1 MIEKVHEIFL
11 DFESEIAE
19 LEARINE
26 LRHVSNV
33 KGTKI
38 LDEISNLEFKTKKL
52 LKAKYSS
59 LSPWQRVQ
67 VARHPERPHFI
78 DYISG
83 IFENFQELNGDRN
96 FGQDDAIIGGLASLD
111 GQSVMIIGQ
120 EKGNDT
126 NSRIKRNFGMARPE
140 GYRKSI
146 RLMNLANKFN
156 LPILTF
162 VDTAGAYPG
171 VGAEQRGQSEA
182 IASSIKTCLS
192 VDVPLISIIIGEGG
206 SGGAVAI
213 ATGDRVLM
221 LENSVY
227 SVISPEGCASI
238 LWQKEGFDE
247 IAANSLKLTSS
258 DLVKLNVID
267 EVISEPLGGAHR
279 DIDKTIEN
287 VKQSLVKNLKEL
299 NSSKNTNLLSLR
311 RKKYLK
317 YGSTL
322 RV

>member
-1 MIEKVHEIFL
+1 MKFFL
-11 DFESEIAE
+11 DFEAEIAQ

-83 IFENFQELNGDRN
+83 IFEDFQELNGDRN

-126 NSRIKRNFGMARPE
+126 SSRIKRNFGMARPE

-182 IASSIKTCLS
+182 IASSIKTCLG

-279 DIDKTIEN
+279 DIDKTIVN
-287 VKQSLVKNLKEL
+287 VKKSLVKNLKEL
-299 NSSKNTNLLSLR
+299 NSSKHTNLLSLR

>member
-1 MIEKVHEIFL
+1 MKFFL
-11 DFESEIAE
+11 DFEAEIAE

-33 KGTKI
+33 KGSKI

-96 FGQDDAIIGGLASLD
+96 FGQDDAIIGGLATLD

-192 VDVPLISIIIGEGG
+192 VEVPLISIIIGEGG

-267 EVISEPLGGAHR
+267 EVISEPIGGAHR

-287 VKQSLVKNLKEL
+287 VKQSLVKNLKDL
-299 NSSKNTNLLSLR
+299 NSNKYSNLLSLR

-317 YGSTL
+317 YGSTF

>member
-1 MIEKVHEIFL
+1 MKFFL
-11 DFESEIAE
+11 DFEAEIAE
-19 LEARINE
+19 LEARIHE

-52 LKAKYSS
+52 LKAKYAS

-96 FGQDDAIIGGLASLD
+96 FGQDDAIIGGLASIG

-126 NSRIKRNFGMARPE
+126 NSRIKRNFGMVRPE

-182 IASSIKTCLS
+182 IASSISTCLS

-238 LWQKEGFDE
+238 LWQKDGFDE
-247 IAANSLKLTSS
+247 IAANSLKLTSN

-287 VKQSLVKNLKEL
+287 VKQSLVKNLEEL
-299 NSSKNTNLLSLR
+299 KSSKNSSLLSLR

>member
-1 MIEKVHEIFL
+1 MKFFL

-83 IFENFQELNGDRN
+83 IFEDFQELSGDRN
-96 FGQDDAIIGGLASLD
+96 FGQDDAIIGGLASLY
-111 GQSVMIIGQ
+111 GESVMIIGQ

-238 LWQKEGFDE
+238 LWQKDGFDE

-267 EVISEPLGGAHR
+267 EVIAEPLGGAHR
-279 DIDKTIEN
+279 DIDKTLEN

>member
-1 MIEKVHEIFL
+1 MKFFL
-11 DFESEIAE
+11 DFESEIAK
-19 LEARINE
+19 LEDRINE

-38 LDEISNLEFKTKKL
+38 LDEITNLEFKTKKL

-59 LSPWQRVQ
+59 LSPWQKVQ

-111 GQSVMIIGQ
+111 GKSVMIIGQ

-126 NSRIKRNFGMARPE
+126 NSRIKRNFGMAKPE

-156 LPILTF
+156 LPIFTF

-182 IASSIKTCLS
+182 IATSIKTCLS

-213 ATGDRVLM
+213 ATADRVLM

-238 LWQKEGFDE
+238 LWQKDGFDE
-247 IAANSLKLTSS
+247 IAANSLKLTSN

-267 EVISEPLGGAHR
+267 EVIGEPLGGAHR

-287 VKQSLVKNLKEL
+287 VKQSLVKNLEDLK
-299 NSSKNTNLLSLR
+299 SSKNSSLLALR

-322 RV
+322 RVL

>member
-1 MIEKVHEIFL
+1 MKFFL

-19 LEARINE
+19 LEAEIHE
-26 LRHVSNV
+26 LRHVSST
-33 KGTKI
+33 KGSKI

-78 DYISG
+78 DYING
-83 IFENFQELNGDRN
+83 IFENFEELNGDRN
-96 FGQDDAIIGGLASLD
+96 FGQDDAIIGGLASIN

-126 NSRIKRNFGMARPE
+126 NSRVKRNFGMARPE

-171 VGAEQRGQSEA
+171 IGAEQRGQSEA

-192 VDVPLISIIIGEGG
+192 VNVPLISIIIGEGG

-238 LWQKEGFDE
+238 LWKKEGFDE
-247 IAANSLKLTSS
+247 IAANSLKLISS
-258 DLVKLNVID
+258 DLIKLKVID
-267 EVISEPLGGAHR
+267 EIIIEPIGGAHR
-279 DIDKTIEN
+279 DTDLTIEN
-287 VKQSLVKNLKEL
+287 VKKSLLKNLNILTKNE
-299 NSSKNTNLLSLR
+299 NSNLLSLR
-311 RKKYLK
+311 REKYLK

-322 RV
+322 RI

>member
-1 MIEKVHEIFL
+1 MKFFL
-11 DFESEIAE
+11 DFEAEIAE

-33 KGTKI
+33 KGSKI

-238 LWQKEGFDE
+238 LWQKDGFDE

-267 EVISEPLGGAHR
+267 EVIAEPLGGAHR

-287 VKQSLVKNLKEL
+287 VKQSLVKNLVEL
-299 NSSKNTNLLSLR
+299 NSSKQTNLISLR

-317 YGSTL
+317 YGSAL

>member
-1 MIEKVHEIFL
+1 MKFFL
-11 DFESEIAE
+11 DFEAEIVE

-26 LRHVSNV
+26 LRHASNV

-111 GQSVMIIGQ
+111 NQSVMIIGQ

-156 LPILTF
+156 LPIITF

-247 IAANSLKLTSS
+247 IAANNLKLTSS

-287 VKQSLVKNLKEL
+287 VKLSLLKNLKEL
-299 NSSKNTNLLSLR
+299 NSSKHSSLLSFR

>member
-1 MIEKVHEIFL
+1 MKFFL

-19 LEARINE
+19 LEARIHE

-33 KGTKI
+33 KGNKI

-111 GQSVMIIGQ
+111 DQSVMIIGQ

-238 LWQKEGFDE
+238 LWQKDGFDE
-247 IAANSLKLTSS
+247 IAANSLKLTAS
-258 DLVKLNVID
+258 DLIKLNVID

-279 DIDKTIEN
+279 EIDKTIEN
-287 VKQSLVKNLKEL
+287 VKQSLLKNLKEL
-299 NSSKNTNLLSLR
+299 NANKNPNLLSLR

>member
-1 MIEKVHEIFL
+1 MKFFL
-11 DFESEIAE
+11 DFEAEIAE

-83 IFENFQELNGDRN
+83 IFEDFQELSGDRN
-96 FGQDDAIIGGLASLD
+96 FGQDDAIIGGLASFY
-111 GQSVMIIGQ
+111 GESVMIIGQ

-238 LWQKEGFDE
+238 LWQKDGFDE

-267 EVISEPLGGAHR
+267 EVIAEPLGGAHR

-287 VKQSLVKNLKEL
+287 VKQSLIKNLKQL
-299 NSSKNTNLLSLR
+299 NSSKHVSLISSR

>member
-1 MIEKVHEIFL
+1 MKFFL
-11 DFESEIAE
+11 DFEAEIAE

-267 EVISEPLGGAHR
+267 EVINEPLGGAHR

-299 NSSKNTNLLSLR
+299 KSSKNTNLLSLR

>member
-1 MIEKVHEIFL
+1 MKFFL

-19 LEARINE
+19 LEAKINE

-83 IFENFQELNGDRN
+83 VFEDFQELNGDRN
-96 FGQDDAIIGGLASLD
+96 FGQDHAIIGGLASLD

-126 NSRIKRNFGMARPE
+126 SSRIKRNFGMARPE

-182 IASSIKTCLS
+182 IASSIKTCLG

-279 DIDKTIEN
+279 DIDKTIVN
-287 VKQSLVKNLKEL
+287 VKKSLVKNLKEL
-299 NSSKNTNLLSLR
+299 NSSKHTSLLSLR

>member
-1 MIEKVHEIFL
+1 
-11 DFESEIAE
+11 
-19 LEARINE
+19 
-26 LRHVSNV
+26 
-33 KGTKI
+33 
-38 LDEISNLEFKTKKL
+38 
-52 LKAKYSS
+52 
-59 LSPWQRVQ
+59 
-67 VARHPERPHFI
+67 
-78 DYISG
+78 
-83 IFENFQELNGDRN
+83 
-96 FGQDDAIIGGLASLD
+96 
-111 GQSVMIIGQ
+111 
-120 EKGNDT
+120 
-126 NSRIKRNFGMARPE
+126 MARPE

-182 IASSIKTCLS
+182 IASSIKTCLG

-279 DIDKTIEN
+279 DIDKTIES
-287 VKQSLVKNLKEL
+287 VKQSLVNNLRDL
-299 NSSKNTNLLSLR
+299 NSSKHKNLLSLR

>member
-1 MIEKVHEIFL
+1 MKFFL

-19 LEARINE
+19 LEAEIHE
-26 LRHVSNV
+26 LRHVSST
-33 KGTKI
+33 KGSKI

-67 VARHPERPHFI
+67 VARHPERPHFV
-78 DYISG
+78 DYING
-83 IFENFQELNGDRN
+83 IFENFEELNGDRN
-96 FGQDDAIIGGLASLD
+96 FGQDDAIIGGLASIN

-126 NSRIKRNFGMARPE
+126 NSRVKRNFGMARPE

-171 VGAEQRGQSEA
+171 IGAEQRGQSEA

-192 VDVPLISIIIGEGG
+192 VNVPLISIIIGEGG

-238 LWQKEGFDE
+238 LWKKEGFDE
-247 IAANSLKLTSS
+247 IAANSLKLISS
-258 DLVKLNVID
+258 DLIKLKVID
-267 EVISEPLGGAHR
+267 EIIIEPIGGAHR
-279 DIDKTIEN
+279 DTDLTIEN
-287 VKQSLVKNLKEL
+287 VKKSLLKNLKILTKNE
-299 NSSKNTNLLSLR
+299 NSNLLSLR
-311 RKKYLK
+311 REKYLK

-322 RV
+322 RI

>member
-1 MIEKVHEIFL
+1 MKFFL
-11 DFESEIAE
+11 DFEAEIAE

-267 EVISEPLGGAHR
+267 EVITEPLGGAHR

-299 NSSKNTNLLSLR
+299 NSSKHTKLTIF
-311 RKKYLK
+311 K
-317 YGSTL
+317 T
-322 RV
+322 

>member
-1 MIEKVHEIFL
+1 MKFFL

-26 LRHVSNV
+26 LRHVNNV
-33 KGTKI
+33 KGNKI

-52 LKAKYSS
+52 LKAKYSK

-83 IFENFQELNGDRN
+83 IFDNFEELNGDRN
-96 FGQDDAIIGGLASLD
+96 FGQDDAIIGGLASL
-111 GQSVMIIGQ
+111 GGESVMIIGQ

-146 RLMNLANKFN
+146 RLMKLADKFN

-192 VDVPLISIIIGEGG
+192 VNVPLISIIIGEGG

-258 DLVKLNVID
+258 DLIKLKVID
-267 EVISEPLGGAHR
+267 EIISEPIGGAHR
-279 DIDKTIEN
+279 DADTTIEN
-287 VKQSLVKNLKEL
+287 VKQSILKNLKEL
-299 NSSKNTNLLSLR
+299 NSNKNLSLLSLR

>member
-1 MIEKVHEIFL
+1 MKFFL

-19 LEARINE
+19 LEARIHE

-78 DYISG
+78 DYITG
-83 IFENFQELNGDRN
+83 IFENFEELNGDRN
-96 FGQDDAIIGGLASLD
+96 FGQDDAIIAGLASLE
-111 GQSVMIIGQ
+111 GQSMMIIGQ

-206 SGGAVAI
+206 SGGAVAL

-258 DLVKLNVID
+258 DLIKLKVID
-267 EVISEPLGGAHR
+267 EIIIEPIGGAHR
-279 DIDKTIEN
+279 DVDTTIEN
-287 VKQSLVKNLKEL
+287 VKKSILKNLKEL
-299 NSSKNTNLLSLR
+299 NSNKNPSLLSLR

>member
-1 MIEKVHEIFL
+1 MKFFL

-83 IFENFQELNGDRN
+83 IFEDFQELSGDRN
-96 FGQDDAIIGGLASLD
+96 FGQDDAIIGGLASLY
-111 GQSVMIIGQ
+111 GESVMIIGQ

-238 LWQKEGFDE
+238 LWKKDGFDE

-267 EVISEPLGGAHR
+267 EVIAEPLGGAHR

-287 VKQSLVKNLKEL
+287 VKQSLLKNLKEL
-299 NSSKNTNLLSLR
+299 NSSKNTSLLSLR

-322 RV
+322 RVS

>member
-1 MIEKVHEIFL
+1 MKFFL
-11 DFESEIAE
+11 DFESEIAQ

-26 LRHVSNV
+26 LRHLSNV

-83 IFENFQELNGDRN
+83 IFENFQELSGDRN

-111 GQSVMIIGQ
+111 GESVMIIGQ

-126 NSRIKRNFGMARPE
+126 SSRIKRNFGMAKPE

-156 LPILTF
+156 LPIITF

-192 VDVPLISIIIGEGG
+192 VDVPLVSIIIGEGG

-258 DLVKLNVID
+258 DLVKLNVVD
-267 EVISEPLGGAHR
+267 EVISEPIGGAHR
-279 DIDKTIEN
+279 DIDKTVEN
-287 VKQSLVKNLKEL
+287 VKQSLVKNLEEL
-299 NSSKNTNLLSLR
+299 KSNKNLSLLSLR

>member
-1 MIEKVHEIFL
+1 MKFFL

-19 LEARINE
+19 IEAKINE

-83 IFENFQELNGDRN
+83 IFENFEELNGDRN

-111 GQSVMIIGQ
+111 GKSVMIIGQ

-126 NSRIKRNFGMARPE
+126 SSRIKRNFGMAKPE

-146 RLMNLANKFN
+146 RLMNLANRFG
-156 LPILTF
+156 LPIITF

-192 VDVPLISIIIGEGG
+192 VNVPLISIIIGEGG

-238 LWQKEGFDE
+238 LWQKEGYDE
-247 IAANSLKLTSS
+247 VAANSLKLTSS
-258 DLVKLNVID
+258 DLIKLKVID
-267 EVISEPLGGAHR
+267 EIISEPIGGAHR
-279 DIDKTIEN
+279 DVDTTIDN
-287 VKQSLVKNLKEL
+287 VKQILVKNLKEI
-299 NSSKNTNLLSLR
+299 NSNNNQDLLDLR

>member
-1 MIEKVHEIFL
+1 MKFFL

-19 LEARINE
+19 LEARIHE

-83 IFENFQELNGDRN
+83 IFENFHELNGDRN

-111 GQSVMIIGQ
+111 DQSVMIIGQ

-213 ATGDRVLM
+213 ATGDRILM

-238 LWQKEGFDE
+238 LWQKDGFDE
-247 IAANSLKLTSS
+247 IAANSLKLTAS

-279 DIDKTIEN
+279 NIDKTIEN

-299 NSSKNTNLLSLR
+299 NSKKNTNLLSLR

>member
-1 MIEKVHEIFL
+1 
-11 DFESEIAE
+11 
-19 LEARINE
+19 
-26 LRHVSNV
+26 
-33 KGTKI
+33 
-38 LDEISNLEFKTKKL
+38 
-52 LKAKYSS
+52 
-59 LSPWQRVQ
+59 
-67 VARHPERPHFI
+67 
-78 DYISG
+78 
-83 IFENFQELNGDRN
+83 
-96 FGQDDAIIGGLASLD
+96 
-111 GQSVMIIGQ
+111 MIIGQ

-156 LPILTF
+156 LSILTF

-206 SGGAVAI
+206 SGGASS
-213 ATGDRVLM
+213 
-221 LENSVY
+221 NSYWRQNFNVRKL
-227 SVISPEGCASI
+227 SLFSISPEGCASI
-238 LWQKEGFDE
+238 LWQKDGFDE
-247 IAANSLKLTSS
+247 IAANSLKLTAS

-267 EVISEPLGGAHR
+267 EVISEPIGGAHR

-299 NSSKNTNLLSLR
+299 NSNNIQLTISKT
-311 RKKYLK
+311 
-317 YGSTL
+317 
-322 RV
+322 

>member
-1 MIEKVHEIFL
+1 MKFFL
-11 DFESEIAE
+11 DFEAEIAE

-33 KGTKI
+33 KGSKI

-192 VDVPLISIIIGEGG
+192 VEVPLISIIIGEGG

-267 EVISEPLGGAHR
+267 EVISEPIGGAHR

-287 VKQSLVKNLKEL
+287 VKQSLVKNLKDL
-299 NSSKNTNLLSLR
+299 NSNKYSNLLSLR

-317 YGSTL
+317 YGSTY

>member
-1 MIEKVHEIFL
+1 MKFFL
-11 DFESEIAE
+11 EFESEIAE
-19 LEARINE
+19 LEARVNE

-33 KGTKI
+33 KGNKI

-78 DYISG
+78 DYING
-83 IFENFQELNGDRN
+83 IFENFQELSGDRN
-96 FGQDDAIIGGLASLD
+96 FGQDDAIIGGLASFD

-287 VKQSLVKNLKEL
+287 VKQSLIKNLKDL
-299 NSSKNTNLLSLR
+299 NSSKHTSLLSLR

>member
-1 MIEKVHEIFL
+1 MKFFL
-11 DFESEIAE
+11 EFEAEIAE

-78 DYISG
+78 DYING

-96 FGQDDAIIGGLASLD
+96 FGQDDAIIGGLASLE
-111 GQSVMIIGQ
+111 GQSVVIIGQ

-146 RLMNLANKFN
+146 RLMNLADKFN

-192 VDVPLISIIIGEGG
+192 VNVPLISIIIGEGG

-221 LENSVY
+221 LENAVY

-258 DLVKLNVID
+258 DLIKLNVID
-267 EVISEPLGGAHR
+267 EVINEPLGGAHR
-279 DIDKTIEN
+279 DIDTTIEN
-287 VKQSLVKNLKEL
+287 VKQSLLKNLEDLK
-299 NSSKNTNLLSLR
+299 SSKNSSLLHLR

>member
-1 MIEKVHEIFL
+1 MKFFL
-11 DFESEIAE
+11 DFESEIVE

-59 LSPWQRVQ
+59 LSPWQKVQ

-96 FGQDDAIIGGLASLD
+96 FGQDDAMIGGLASLD

-192 VDVPLISIIIGEGG
+192 VEVPLISIIIGEGG

-247 IAANSLKLTSS
+247 IAANSLKLTSN
-258 DLVKLNVID
+258 DLVKFNVID

-287 VKQSLVKNLKEL
+287 VKQSLVKNLEEL
-299 NSSKNTNLLSLR
+299 NSSKQKNLLSLR

-322 RV
+322 KV

>member
-1 MIEKVHEIFL
+1 MKFFL
-11 DFESEIAE
+11 DFESEIAQ

-59 LSPWQRVQ
+59 LSPWQKVQ

-96 FGQDDAIIGGLASLD
+96 FGQDDAMIGGLASLD

-192 VDVPLISIIIGEGG
+192 VEVPLISIIIGEGG

-258 DLVKLNVID
+258 DLVKFNVID

-287 VKQSLVKNLKEL
+287 VKQSLVKNLEEL
-299 NSSKNTNLLSLR
+299 NSSKQKNLLSLR

-322 RV
+322 KV

>member
-1 MIEKVHEIFL
+1 MKFFL
-11 DFESEIAE
+11 DFEAEIAE

-83 IFENFQELNGDRN
+83 IFEDFQELNGDRN

-146 RLMNLANKFN
+146 RLMNLANRFN

-267 EVISEPLGGAHR
+267 EVINEPLGGAHR

-287 VKQSLVKNLKEL
+287 VKHSLLKNLKEL
-299 NSSKNTNLLSLR
+299 NSSKHTNLLSLR

>member
-1 MIEKVHEIFL
+1 MKFFL
-11 DFESEIAE
+11 DFESEVAE
-19 LEARINE
+19 LEARVSE
-26 LRHVSNV
+26 LRHLGDA
-33 KGTKI
+33 KGSKI

-59 LSPWQRVQ
+59 LTPWQRVQ

-78 DYISG
+78 DYINS
-83 IFENFQELNGDRN
+83 IFDNFEELSGDRS
-96 FGQDDAIIGGLASLD
+96 FGQDDAIIGGLATFNSK
-111 GQSVMIIGQ
+111 SVMIIGQ
-120 EKGNDT
+120 EKGDDT
-126 NSRIKRNFGMARPE
+126 DSRIKRNFGMARPE

-146 RLMNLANKFN
+146 RLMKMADKFN

-171 VGAEQRGQSEA
+171 IGAEQRGQSEA
-182 IASSIKTCLS
+182 IATSIKTCLT
-192 VDVPLISIIIGEGG
+192 VNVPIISIIIGEGG

-213 ATGDRVLM
+213 ATGDKVLM

-238 LWQKEGFDE
+238 LWQKDGYDE
-247 IAANSLKLTSS
+247 IAANSLKLTAN
-258 DLVKLNVID
+258 DLIKLKVID
-267 EVISEPLGGAHR
+267 EIIQEPIGGAHR
-279 DIDKTIEN
+279 DPDATLDS
-287 VKQSLVKNLKEL
+287 VKKSLEKNLLDLERNK
-299 NSSKNTNLLSLR
+299 NSNLLALR

-317 YGSTL
+317 YGSEL

>member
-1 MIEKVHEIFL
+1 M
-11 DFESEIAE
+11 
-19 LEARINE
+19 
-26 LRHVSNV
+26 
-33 KGTKI
+33 
-38 LDEISNLEFKTKKL
+38 
-52 LKAKYSS
+52 
-59 LSPWQRVQ
+59 
-67 VARHPERPHFI
+67 
-78 DYISG
+78 
-83 IFENFQELNGDRN
+83 NGDRN

-238 LWQKEGFDE
+238 LWQKKGLMKLLL
-247 IAANSLKLTSS
+247 IA
-258 DLVKLNVID
+258 
-267 EVISEPLGGAHR
+267 
-279 DIDKTIEN
+279 
-287 VKQSLVKNLKEL
+287 
-299 NSSKNTNLLSLR
+299 
-311 RKKYLK
+311 
-317 YGSTL
+317 
-322 RV
+322 